1 MQIKSARLLRLSVAA
16 MLERLGIRGRL
27 LLAFFGIS
35 TFAVL
40 ATAAALYAFL
50 QVGEVVDGI
59 TRGRVPSALASL
71 QLSRQAERV
80 AATAPSVLTSTSKAL
95 HNEVSAAI
103 GVEMTRLEE
112 LLAALKGATLGT
124 AAVAEIEAA
133 VLGLRRNL
141 DALDDLVATR
151 LTVVARKEELLR
163 RLSATTIAGQRL
175 LAAGILVMNSKL
187 AQGRTV
193 AADAS
198 LAPDQ
203 RAAAT
208 INLVEAVT
216 AYIPQQRAHQEI
228 SAVND
233 ALIKLANA
241 PTPGD
246 LALMLFPLRRSLAV
260 LETVST
266 EIDEKLRTRFQ
277 LRVGEF
283 KALIDGDNSIPKARQ
298 DEFAVLAEGEKL
310 LAENNRLSRNLT
322 AAVDH
327 LVATADREIAAS
339 GLEAAVVQRY
349 GTGVVLGSAFLS
361 LLSSVLIVWLYVDR
375 SLLARLGAVSQGMFA
390 IAGGNLRAPL
400 PAAGGDEIG
409 RMAEALRL
417 FRDTAVEVEEK
428 NLREVAEARQR
439 LVDAIESISEGF
451 ALYDKEDRLVLSN
464 SRYRE
469 LLYSDLAIELTPG
482 TTFEYV
488 IRRSAERGYIR
499 DAEGRFEE
507 WVAERLSRHRNP
519 GEPWVQR
526 RGDGRWVLI
535 SERRLT
541 GGGTVAVYSDIT
553 ELKQREQNLAEK
565 SAALEALSSKLAK
578 YLAPQVYNSIFTG
591 RQDVRI
597 ASQRKK
603 LTICFSDIAGFTET
617 TDKMESEDLTQL
629 INHYLTEMSKI
640 ALEHGAT
647 IDKYVG
653 DAILMFFGDPETR
666 GVREDALAC
675 VQMALAMQER
685 MSELAEIWRDIGIEA
700 PLRCRIGIH
709 TDYCTVGNFG
719 SEDRMDYTIIG
730 GAVNLAS
737 RLEQEAPPGAVLI
750 SYETFAHVKDTIACV
765 ELGHVQIRGLAY
777 PVATFRVLDLK
788 ANLVAAR
795 SAVRTE
801 LPHLKL
807 EAEPE
812 LMSVDERNQAA
823 TALREAL
830 DRLCHKPG

>member
-1 MQIKSARLLRLSVAA
+1 
-16 MLERLGIRGRL
+16 MLKRLGIRGRL

-50 QVGEVVDGI
+50 EVGEVLDRI
-59 TRGRVPSALASL
+59 TKDRVPSALASL

-80 AATAPSVLTSTSKAL
+80 AATAPAVLASTSKAQ

-103 GVEMTRLEE
+103 AAEMTRLEE
-112 LLAALKGATLGT
+112 LLAALKGAKPGT
-124 AAVAEIEAA
+124 AVVAEIEAA

-141 DALDDLVATR
+141 NALDDLVAAR
-151 LTVVARKEELLR
+151 LSVVAHKEELLR
-163 RLSATTIAGQRL
+163 RLSATTNASQRL
-175 LAAGILVMNSKL
+175 VAPGMLVMNSKL
-187 AQGRTV
+187 QQWRAVTAGT
-193 AADAS
+193 S
-198 LAPDQ
+198 LASD
-203 RAAAT
+203 RGTEAT
-208 INLVEAVT
+208 ADLVQAIA
-216 AYIPQQRAHQEI
+216 AYIPQQKAQQEI

-233 ALIKLANA
+233 ALVNTADA

-246 LALMLFPLRRSLAV
+246 LALIMFPLRRSFAV
-260 LETVST
+260 LDTISD
-266 EIDEKLRTRFQ
+266 EIDERLRTRFQ
-277 LRVGEF
+277 QRVNEF
-283 KALIDGDNSIPKARQ
+283 KALIDGGNSIPKTRQ
-298 DEFAVLAEGEKL
+298 DEFAVLAQGEKL
-310 LAENNRLSRNLT
+310 LAENHQLSRSLT
-322 AAVDH
+322 AAVDR
-327 LVATADREIAAS
+327 LVAAADREIAAS

-349 GTGVVLGSAFLS
+349 GTGVVLGSAVLS
-361 LLSSVLIVWLYVDR
+361 LLSSVLFVWLYVDR
-375 SLLARLGAVSQGMFA
+375 SLLARLGGLSQSMLA
-390 IAGGNLRAPL
+390 IAGGDLRAPL
-400 PAAGGDEIG
+400 PAAGHDEIG

-439 LVDAIESISEGF
+439 LIDAIESISEGF
-451 ALYDKEDRLVLSN
+451 ALYDAEDRLALSN

-482 TTFEYV
+482 TAFEYI

-499 DAEGRFEE
+499 DAEGRLEE

-519 GEPWVQR
+519 GEPWLQR
-526 RGDGRWVLI
+526 RGDGRWIMI
-535 SERRLT
+535 SERRIT

-553 ELKQREQNLAEK
+553 ELKQREENLAEK

-617 TDKMESEDLTQL
+617 TDKMESEVLTQL
-629 INHYLTEMSKI
+629 LNHYLTEMSKI
-640 ALEHGAT
+640 ASDHGAT

-666 GVREDALAC
+666 GVKEDAFAC
-675 VQMALAMQER
+675 VQMALAMQKR
-685 MSELAEIWRDIGIEA
+685 MSELAEIWRDIGIET

-737 RLEQEAPPGAVLI
+737 RLEQEAQPGTVLI
-750 SYETFAHVKDTIACV
+750 SYETFAQVRDMIDCD
-765 ELGHVQIRGLAY
+765 ELGHIHVKGIAY
-777 PVATFRVLDLK
+777 PVATYRVIDLK
-788 ANLVAAR
+788 ANLVAAHR
-795 SAVRTE
+795 SVRTE
-801 LPHLKL
+801 LPHLRL

-812 LMSVDERNQAA
+812 LMSADERDQAA
-823 TALREAL
+823 TALRDAL
-830 DRLCHKPG
+830 DQLCHKPR

>member
-1 MQIKSARLLRLSVAA
+1 

-50 QVGEVVDGI
+50 QVGEVVDSI
-59 TRGRVPSALASL
+59 TRDRVPSALASL

-80 AATAPSVLTSTSKAL
+80 AATAPSVLNSTSKVR

-103 GVEMTRLEE
+103 GVEMARLEE
-112 LLAALKGATLGT
+112 LLAALKGGTLGT

-141 DALDDLVATR
+141 DALDDLVAAR

-187 AQGRTV
+187 AQWRTV
-193 AADAS
+193 AADTS
-198 LAPDQ
+198 LASDR

-208 INLVEAVT
+208 SDLVEAIT
-216 AYIPQQRAHQEI
+216 GYIPQQRAHQEI

-233 ALIKLANA
+233 ALVKLANA

-260 LETVST
+260 LEMVST
-266 EIDEKLRTRFQ
+266 EIDEKLRSRFQ
-277 LRVGEF
+277 QRVGEF
-283 KALIDGDNSIPKARQ
+283 KALIDGGNSIPKARQ

-310 LAENNRLSRNLT
+310 LAENNRLSRSLT
-322 AAVDH
+322 AAVDR
-327 LVATADREIAAS
+327 LVAAANREIASS

-349 GTGVVLGSAFLS
+349 GTGVVLGSAVLS
-361 LLSSVLIVWLYVDR
+361 LLSSILIVWLYVDR
-375 SLLARLGAVSQGMFA
+375 SLLARLGSVSQGMLA
-390 IAGGNLRAPL
+390 IAGGNLCAPL
-400 PAAGGDEIG
+400 PAAGHDEIG

-451 ALYDKEDRLVLSN
+451 ALYDVEDRLVLSN

-469 LLYSDLAIELTPG
+469 LLYSDVVIELTPG
-482 TTFEYV
+482 TTFEHI
-488 IRRSAERGYIR
+488 IRRSAERGYIK
-499 DAEGRFEE
+499 DAEGRLEE

-526 RGDGRWVLI
+526 RGDERWIMI
-535 SERRLT
+535 SERRIT

-553 ELKQREQNLAEK
+553 ELKKREENLAVK

-629 INHYLTEMSKI
+629 LNHYLTEMSKI

-666 GVREDALAC
+666 GVKEDALAC
-675 VQMALAMQER
+675 VEMALAMQKR
-685 MSELAEIWRDIGIEA
+685 MSELAEIWRDIGIET

-737 RLEQEAPPGAVLI
+737 RLEQEAPAGTVLI
-750 SYETFAHVKDTIACV
+750 SYETFAQVKDTIACV
-765 ELGHVQIRGLAY
+765 ELGHVQVKGIAY
-777 PVATFRVLDLK
+777 PVATYRVLDLK

-801 LPHLKL
+801 LPHLRL

-812 LMSVDERNQAA
+812 LMSAGERDEAA
-823 TALREAL
+823 TALRDVL